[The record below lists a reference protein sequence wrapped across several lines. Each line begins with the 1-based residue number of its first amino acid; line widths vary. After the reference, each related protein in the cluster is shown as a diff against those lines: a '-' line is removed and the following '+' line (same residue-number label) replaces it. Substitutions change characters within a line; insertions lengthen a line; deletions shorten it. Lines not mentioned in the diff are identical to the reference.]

1 MPKKTKVSRSN
12 AFVEIGLENGL
23 DNLHDWARDERIKL
37 LVARDAKFYLSM
49 FRGAPYFTIR
59 VLSKGRYGFLFALAG
74 MRKIRALCKMLNETT
89 TKVDRRNAKRR
100 VQKKRPRTGTRKG

>member
-37 LVARDAKFYLSM
+37 LVACDTKVYLSM
-49 FRGAPYFTIR
+49 FRGAPHFTIR
-59 VLSKGRYGFLFALAG
+59 ISSGERDGCLFALEG
-74 MRKIRALCKMLNETT
+74 MRNIRALCGMLNETIT
-89 TKVDRRNAKRR
+89 RVDRQNAKRR